1 MNLPHKVRS
10 HYEAVGGIPELDGRY
25 TVFGQVIEGMSV
37 VREIASQE
45 TDDNDAQNQRG
56 QFSCHYWFCLLIQNL
71 SVKNCQTTLFDLS
84 YSLKRNSLN
93 LDRI

>member
-45 TDDNDAQNQRG
+45 TDDNDAPLNPIKIQRIM
-56 QFSCHYWFCLLIQNL
+56 F
-71 SVKNCQTTLFDLS
+71 
-84 YSLKRNSLN
+84 KRI
-93 LDRI
+93 RKIK